1 VVAVTKGTKKLL
13 SGIVIALLLY
23 YLFTQ
28 PTDAANAVS
37 GLFDL
42 LQQAAEAF
50 IVFLRN
56 VF

>member
-1 VVAVTKGTKKLL
+1 MTKGTKKLL

-23 YLFTQ
+23 YLVTQ

-42 LQQAAEAF
+42 LQQAAESF

>member
-1 VVAVTKGTKKLL
+1 MTKGTKKLL

-23 YLFTQ
+23 YLVTQ
-28 PTDAANAVS
+28 PTDAANAVN

-50 IVFLRN
+50 ITFLRN